1 MILYTHLHTHKH
13 TDKCKYNNTQ
23 THTHTQLGEEHPS
36 HAPAKWGSLL
46 CEPPAAPRSA
56 RSTHHPRGSDTEW
69 DVLDLCPCTPLGS
82 VSLQRRVG
90 GGRIIHSLYLQQYGG
105 GTSITFPGWTTVF
118 FRPKKK
124 DPLWHYV
131 ESAFWKWKELA
142 LYYEKGGRVFLP
154 QRCGCQEP
162 KPTGSLQS
170 NTLLLYKTSSR
181 RSKKIMYK
189 AMFLLTKIQQKI
201 YTPEK

>member
-1 MILYTHLHTHKH
+1 MRATCCAAFCQVDSSPERKRHWVGRTWPVSMYASGL
-13 TDKCKYNNTQ
+13 
-23 THTHTQLGEEHPS
+23 S
-36 HAPAKWGSLL
+36 VA
-46 CEPPAAPRSA
+46 AAPS
-56 RSTHHPRGSDTEW
+56 
-69 DVLDLCPCTPLGS
+69 
-82 VSLQRRVG
+82 
-90 GGRIIHSLYLQQYGG
+90 GRIIHSLYLQQYGG